1 MAYIRAFFTFIIDKL
16 FELTNVIGF
25 PSYALAV
32 ILIAIIIK
40 VILYPLTL
48 KQMRSTLGMQEIQ
61 PKMQELQKKYQNN
74 PEKLNKAM
82 AELYKEHDV
91 KPAAGCLPLLIQ
103 MPILIGLYQ
112 AMRTYEFTNLDYAG
126 FFWIPNL
133 AEKDPY
139 YILPILVALS
149 MFLQQKISMVG
160 MDDNP
165 TMKMMLYIMPL
176 MIGWMS
182 ISFPS
187 GLCLYWVMFSIMGI
201 VQQYI
206 LNGKRKKELAIRA
219 ENAEAERLE
228 RERIKEEQR
237 LRGQAPSKK
246 KQKKAKPKAEYIKK
260 TPAPSESEEQK

>member
-1 MAYIRAFFTFIIDKL
+1 MFIIDKL
-16 FELTNVIGF
+16 FELTSVIGF
-25 PSYALAV
+25 PSYALAI
-32 ILIAIIIK
+32 ILIAIIVK
-40 VILYPLTL
+40 VILYPLSV

-61 PKMQELQKKYQNN
+61 PKMMELQKKYQNN

-82 AELYKEHDV
+82 SALYKEHDV

-103 MPILIGLYQ
+103 MPILVGLYQ
-112 AMRTYEFTNLDYAG
+112 AMRYYEFTNLDYAG
-126 FFWIPNL
+126 FFWIPSL

-139 YILPILVALS
+139 YVLPILVALS

-165 TMKMMLYIMPL
+165 TMKMMLWLMPL

-187 GLCLYWVMFSIMGI
+187 GLCLYWVVFSILGI
-201 VQQYI
+201 VQQYLI
-206 LNGKRKKELAIRA
+206 NKKRKAELAIRA
-219 ENAEAERLE
+219 EKAEAERLE

-237 LRGQAPSKK
+237 LRGQAPGKNKK
-246 KQKKAKPKAEYIKK
+246 KKAKPKAEYIKK
-260 TPAPSESEEQK
+260 TPAQSENNE